1 MSSTS
6 ISSQHH
12 DRDDDDDDNQNKVN
26 GSSTV
31 QIAMVRLEDEFRN
44 ILIGHTAPIETNW
57 FVDSGSSTH
66 SEASRTETAT
76 DFEDEDEDRDD
87 DDDVSKH
94 CLRRRNA
101 LSYRSM
107 SSIREIDLI
116 PPEAITD
123 LQAIAKRMV
132 EICCGCESF
141 GIGSNGLKSG
151 QMG

>member
-31 QIAMVRLEDEFRN
+31 QIAMARLEDEFCN

-57 FVDSGSSTH
+57 FVDSGSSAH
-66 SEASRTETAT
+66 SEASRTETTT
-76 DFEDEDEDRDD
+76 DFEDEVEDGDE

-94 CLRRRNA
+94 CLRRSNA

-107 SSIREIDLI
+107 SSIHKIDLI
-116 PPEAITD
+116 PPEAIID
-123 LQAIAKRMV
+123 LQAIAKRMD

>member
-1 MSSTS
+1 M
-6 ISSQHH
+6 
-12 DRDDDDDDNQNKVN
+12 
-26 GSSTV
+26 
-31 QIAMVRLEDEFRN
+31 ARLEDEFRN
-44 ILIGHTAPIETNW
+44 ILIGHTTPIETDS

-76 DFEDEDEDRDD
+76 DFEDEDEDEDDEDRDGD
-87 DDDVSKH
+87 EDVSKH
-94 CLRRRNA
+94 CLRRSNA

-141 GIGSNGLKSG
+141 GIGSIGLKKCQVYMVIKRSAVT
-151 QMG
+151 

>member
-6 ISSQHH
+6 ISNQHH
-12 DRDDDDDDNQNKVN
+12 GRDDDDDDNQNKVN

-31 QIAMVRLEDEFRN
+31 QIAMARLEDEFRN

-57 FVDSGSSTH
+57 FIDSGSSTH

-76 DFEDEDEDRDD
+76 DFEDEDEDEDGDD

-94 CLRRRNA
+94 CLRRSSA

-123 LQAIAKRMV
+123 LQAI
-132 EICCGCESF
+132 GTS
-141 GIGSNGLKSG
+141 
-151 QMG
+151 